1 MIARRLFGV
10 GLAAVILAVP
20 GSVAWASD
28 VDPYRIVPWAA
39 SLQASA
45 DGGATQRVSVPGAT
59 WLRLVFGGVSLG
71 DGSVV
76 RLRSLRDGGE
86 QTLDAAAME
95 RWSNASAV
103 FNGEDVEVELVAGE
117 KDPAAALTIKAVL
130 AGQPPRLSPQ
140 TICGA
145 NDDRVG
151 TLDNRIGRI
160 RPGGCT
166 AWRIGNGAML
176 TAGHCVDFDPDEGGP
191 MLPDGV
197 VDLAGVVEFNV
208 PDSDAAGNLIA
219 SAPEDQFPINA
230 VGVQWRFDGTGQGL
244 GKDWGVFRVN
254 ANSNGFLPHQTYGA
268 PLRIT
273 ATTPST
279 GTTTR
284 ITGFGTDD
292 GVDNQTE
299 QTHSGAYAGLGSSGS
314 DIWVSY
320 AVDTE
325 GGNSGSPVMWDA
337 ISTCFGI
344 HTNGG
349 CTSSGGS
356 NIGTSF
362 QVTALQNA
370 INAFPGASAVHVDVG
385 HPTPGFGSLTS
396 PRASLAIAVS
406 GVPVGGIVSVF
417 PGTYV
422 IASSQIISRAQTIQA
437 PVGIVSI
444 VGP

>member
-1 MIARRLFGV
+1 MRAPR
-10 GLAAVILAVP
+10 LAAIAVALAIL
-20 GSVAWASD
+20 VATGPAARANG
-28 VDPYRIVPWAA
+28 VDPYRIVPWTA
-39 SLQASA
+39 SLHASA
-45 DGGATQRVSVPGAT
+45 GAGATQRVSVPGAT

-71 DGSVV
+71 EGSHV

-86 QTLDAAAME
+86 QTLDVAAME
-95 RWSNASAV
+95 RWSSASAV
-103 FNGEDVEVELVAGE
+103 FNGEEVEVELVAGE
-117 KDPAAALTIKAVL
+117 NDAAATLAIKAVL
-130 AGQPPRLSPQ
+130 VGEPPRLSPQ
-140 TICGA
+140 TICGV
-145 NDDRVG
+145 DDRLG

-208 PDSDAAGNLIA
+208 PDSDAAGNLVA
-219 SAPEDQFPINA
+219 SAPQDQFPINA
-230 VGVQWRFDGTGQGL
+230 AGVQWRFDGNGQGL

-273 ATTPST
+273 AVTPSN

-299 QTHSGAYAGLGSSGS
+299 QTHAGPYAGQGSSGS

-337 ISTCFGI
+337 ISTCYGI

-349 CTSSGGS
+349 CTSTGGS

-362 QVTALQNA
+362 AVTALQNA
-370 INAFPGASAVHVDVG
+370 INGFPGPNTIHVDVG

-396 PRASLAIAVS
+396 PRASLSHAMS
-406 GVPVGGIVSVF
+406 SVPVGGIVSVY
-417 PGTYV
+417 PGNYALT
-422 IASSQIISRAQTIQA
+422 IGTIFTRAQTIQA
-437 PVGIVSI
+437 PTGLVTITGN
-444 VGP
+444 